1 MSKTYECWEKKWND
15 NLGYG
20 AVRTKLLPRLDY
32 QPLFGNRAYLKPR
45 LRQIV
50 PRAKFPLN
58 FCFTAHYFYPK
69 ISRSTLLLS
78 LTVVLGCI
86 NLPIIYFEKFST

>member
-1 MSKTYECWEKKWND
+1 MIRFAFNIKNRRSLVIPTIVAEGKKYKMSKTYECWEKKSND

-50 PRAKFPLN
+50 PRDEV
-58 FCFTAHYFYPK
+58 
-69 ISRSTLLLS
+69 SS
-78 LTVVLGCI
+78 
-86 NLPIIYFEKFST
+86 

>member
-1 MSKTYECWEKKWND
+1 MSKTYECWEKKSND

-32 QPLFGNRAYLKPR
+32 QPLFGNWAYLKPR

-50 PRAKFPLN
+50 PRDEV
-58 FCFTAHYFYPK
+58 
-69 ISRSTLLLS
+69 SS
-78 LTVVLGCI
+78 
-86 NLPIIYFEKFST
+86 

>member
-1 MSKTYECWEKKWND
+1 MVRFAFNIKNRRSSWVIPTFVVEGKKCKMSKTYECWEKKSND

-32 QPLFGNRAYLKPR
+32 QPLFGNWAYLKPR

-50 PRAKFPLN
+50 PRDEV
-58 FCFTAHYFYPK
+58 
-69 ISRSTLLLS
+69 SS
-78 LTVVLGCI
+78 
-86 NLPIIYFEKFST
+86 

>member
-1 MSKTYECWEKKWND
+1 MSQTYECWEKKSND

-20 AVRTKLLPRLDY
+20 TVRTKLLPRLDY

-50 PRAKFPLN
+50 PRDEV
-58 FCFTAHYFYPK
+58 
-69 ISRSTLLLS
+69 SS
-78 LTVVLGCI
+78 
-86 NLPIIYFEKFST
+86 